1 MKKCDVDW
9 SKIESSGTGVSGGE
23 KKIMLD
29 HLPRGGKYLPEN
41 RINWGRSVGEKVDV
55 LYDGKEY
62 IVTIDGYDGDTG
74 YLMVNIVGYNKVNYK
89 IHSGNFVK
97 CKLNKLINNV
107 YANPNSPNRKL
118 IIDSVG
124 VNEAKTL
131 TPYSNKKIQVICPE
145 CKAKQSIQLCKLTE
159 RGFRCNKCSDGFTFP
174 ERLMRNV
181 LLKLNIEFQCQLT
194 WDGGKHFYDFYLPE
208 FNAIIETH
216 GIQHYEQSR
225 RVGKRV
231 KTLEEE
237 QENDSCKRKLAMTNG
252 VKDED
257 YHEIDCRISTLE
269 WCKPNIEKVLKFYTS
284 AILTEE
290 EWREIALESQR
301 NLLFEVCKRYEATRC
316 SSNELAKEFNIS
328 SSTIQKYLKIGH
340 TLNLCNYGGKEEQYA
355 RMRTAI
361 IGVHNATKEV
371 VEFISMSQAKCH
383 GYRPDSIKQCIE
395 GKRKDYKG
403 YTWYKK

>member
-1 MKKCDVDW
+1 MKNYSIDW

-29 HLPRGGKYLPEN
+29 NLPRGGKYLPQN
-41 RINWGRSVGEKVDV
+41 RINWIRSVGEKVYV
-55 LYDGKEY
+55 LYEGKEY
-62 IVTIDGYDGDTG
+62 AITIDGYDGDTG

-97 CKLNKLINNV
+97 CKLNKLINNI

-124 VNEAKTL
+124 VDEAKTL
-131 TPYSNKKIQVICPE
+131 TPYSNKKIQIICPE
-145 CKAKQSIQLCKLTE
+145 CKAKQPIQLCKLTE

-194 WDGGKHFYDFYLPE
+194 WDSGKHFYDFYLPE

-216 GIQHYEQSR
+216 GVQHYEQSR
-225 RVGKRV
+225 RVGKKV

-237 QENDSCKRKLAMTNG
+237 QENDNYKRKLAMANG

-269 WCKPNIEKVLKFYTS
+269 WCKPNIEKVMKFYTS
-284 AILTEE
+284 TILTEE
-290 EWREIALESQR
+290 EWREIALESQT
-301 NLLFEVCKRYEATRC
+301 NLLFEVCKQYEATRC

-328 SSTIQKYLKIGH
+328 SSTIQKYLKTGH
-340 TLNLCNYGGKEEQYA
+340 SLNLCNYGSKEEQYA

-361 IGVHNATKEV
+361 VGVHNVTKEAI
-371 VEFISMSQAKCH
+371 EFISMSQAKCH
-383 GYRPDSIKQCIE
+383 GYRPDSIKQCID

-403 YTWYKK
+403 YTWYRK